1 LNAYDEA
8 HTALYGLG
16 DGLYAWPTPDGRP
29 DNDAYWLSS
38 AGNHHFWNVMFE
50 VLVHPSFRTSFWE
63 QTPASVTGSAIQIVE
78 YWVGRMVGYSLPPA
92 SMDALVKDV
101 STSPGVMAAYASQGI
116 TNIENAL
123 RRLALL
129 IATSP
134 EFAMR

>member
-1 LNAYDEA
+1 
-8 HTALYGLG
+8 
-16 DGLYAWPTPDGRP
+16 
-29 DNDAYWLSS
+29 
-38 AGNHHFWNVMFE
+38 
-50 VLVHPSFRTSFWE
+50 
-63 QTPASVTGSAIQIVE
+63 
-78 YWVGRMVGYSLPPA
+78 
-92 SMDALVKDV
+92 MDALVKDV